1 MLCSL
6 VTFAQKGWDISVGGT
21 LNAPLA
27 KNVDWASKAWGQ
39 KVNFQK
45 NNMVVS
51 FGYMQN
57 KVGFARMPAT
67 IGYRKHLK
75 NGLHVGL
82 DGGVTFFNGQKGLF
96 TYVPS
101 VGYRINKKW
110 CLEQSILRTVKD
122 GKHSSLAGLGLIYH
136 L

>member
-1 MLCSL
+1 MKKKFLLFFVMLCSL
-6 VTFAQKGWDISVGGT
+6 GTFAQKGWDISVGGT

-57 KVGFARMPAT
+57 KAGFARIPAT

-82 DGGVTFFNGQKGLF
+82 DGGVTFSMVK
-96 TYVPS
+96 
-101 VGYRINKKW
+101 RD
-110 CLEQSILRTVKD
+110 CLLMFPPLDI
-122 GKHSSLAGLGLIYH
+122 G
-136 L
+136 